1 MFEKQTLKIYTE
13 SDFPAKVNILKSRPL
28 LFKTV
33 DQHTFMYIEMIK
45 YLHLIEKNYF
55 QIHVGDCIVMTY
67 VYLKS

>member
-33 DQHTFMYIEMIK
+33 DQCSHKDMIK

-55 QIHVGDCIVMTY
+55 QIHVGDCIVMT
-67 VYLKS
+67 

>member
-1 MFEKQTLKIYTE
+1 MYEKQTLKIYTE

-45 YLHLIEKNYF
+45 YLHLIEKKLFSNT
-55 QIHVGDCIVMTY
+55 CW
-67 VYLKS
+67 